1 MILAARRFLLGVLAL
16 LTWECMAGHS
26 LVFGQGPG
34 NQQRADELIRSAERM
49 VVLGYILVGVGIFT
63 ILAGV
68 VGAIYQDR
76 KKKARKRARLAAQRG
91 RHAEPGASGK
101 DDHPRT

>member
-1 MILAARRFLLGVLAL
+1 MISAARRFLLGMHAL
-16 LTWECMAGHS
+16 LAWECIAGHS
-26 LVFGQGPG
+26 VAFGQAPG
-34 NQQRADELIRSAERM
+34 NQQRADELIRSGERM
-49 VVLGYILVGVGIFT
+49 VILGYVLVGVGIFT

-76 KKKARKRARLAAQRG
+76 KKKARKRARLAAQQG
-91 RHAEPGASGK
+91 RDAEPAASGK